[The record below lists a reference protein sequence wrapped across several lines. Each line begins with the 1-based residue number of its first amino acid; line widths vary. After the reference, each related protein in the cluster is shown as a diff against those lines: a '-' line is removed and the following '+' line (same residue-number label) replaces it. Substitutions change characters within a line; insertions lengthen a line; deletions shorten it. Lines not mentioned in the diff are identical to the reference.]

1 MSTTSLSTTERLQ
14 SSNSRGPLLGS
25 FEENVLN
32 RRLEPMRTVDGYR
45 AEVRAPGGRQPV
57 LSSHLRVSFF
67 SAGDSFPYLGQ
78 LLIGKSGYRIPRS
91 GTLQVTL
98 FNPLGSVEKLFLLL
112 YDLTDMPPN
121 SQTFLRQ
128 RTVLSGSHNEPT
140 TTTTATRQHQVRHL
154 IQLK

>member
-1 MSTTSLSTTERLQ
+1 MNPTSLSSQPATSNRLA
-14 SSNSRGPLLGS
+14 SRGPLLGS
-25 FEENVLN
+25 FEENILN
-32 RRLEPMRTVDGYR
+32 RRLEPVCTVEGYR
-45 AEVRAPGGRQPV
+45 AEVRASGGRQP
-57 LSSHLRVSFF
+57 LSSQLRVSFF

-78 LLIGKSGYRIPRS
+78 LHIGRAGYRIPRS

-98 FNPLGSVEKLFLLL
+98 FNPLGSLEKLFLLL

-128 RTVLSGSHNEPT
+128 RTVFSSNPDQANSMHQ
-140 TTTTATRQHQVRHL
+140 RQVRHL